1 MSIDMGASIL
11 EGAVAES
18 SESPQRTVIEA
29 LRRYV
34 DAVVGVTEVPR
45 DRAEKIMKDLA
56 KRGEVRARDMQKAA
70 RELADRSARNRKE
83 LVGLI
88 QKEIRRQIKGL
99 GLATRDD
106 VDRLQRRVRELERPA
121 QRKPAGRKPSTA
133 RKKPGS

>member
-1 MSIDMGASIL
+1 MADKNDMSS
-11 EGAVAES
+11 
-18 SESPQRTVIEA
+18 QRPVLDA

-70 RELADRSARNRKE
+70 RELAERSTRNRNE

-106 VDRLQRRVRELERPA
+106 VERLQRRIRELEKPGR
-121 QRKPAGRKPSTA
+121 RKPAGRKPSTA